1 MIPGL
6 KKRISVSN
14 SRVHDHLIS
23 KAPTPRSKTLKLRNL
38 LLPAAIVLL
47 ALAFSCAR
55 KPNNGEQQNRSTI
68 KIGYFGDMTGPTF
81 NFGRSAYNGVLM
93 AAAEINQLGGI
104 NNRQIDVVFEDDKGS
119 PEEAA
124 RLTAKLIDHD
134 KVVAI
139 IAGGT
144 SGNSRAAA
152 PKAQASHIPLIS
164 PSSTD
169 PAVTQT
175 GDYIFRTCF
184 VDSFQGE
191 VMATFAVNTLKAKK
205 AAILYDFNSPYGRG
219 LTEFFEL
226 SFRKLGGDIV
236 NKQSYMQGD
245 ADFKGQLSSIKSAEP
260 DVIYIPG
267 YYGDVALI
275 AKQAR
280 TMGINQP
287 LLGGDGWDAP
297 ELWQLGGDALN
308 NSYMSTHY
316 SVDNPSPAI
325 QAFVQQYK
333 QHYGNVVPDAHAAL
347 AYDAARLLFD
357 AIRRAG
363 TTDSDKLRAALAQ
376 TKDFDGVTGI
386 INMDAD
392 RNAIKPAVVLKL
404 YDAAFIYQETIQP
417 KSLPAASTSPA
428 SPSEK

>member
-1 MIPGL
+1 M
-6 KKRISVSN
+6 SN
-14 SRVHDHLIS
+14 SHVHHHLLHNS
-23 KAPTPRSKTLKLRNL
+23 PTPPSKTLYLRSL
-38 LLPAAIVLL
+38 LLPFAIVLL

-55 KPNNGEQQNRSTI
+55 KPDSGPQPNHSTI
-68 KIGYFGDMTGPTF
+68 KIGYFGDLSGPTF
-81 NFGRSAYNGVLM
+81 NFGRSAYNGVIM
-93 AAAEINQLGGI
+93 AAAEINQYGGI
-104 NNRQIDVVFEDDKGS
+104 NGRPIDVVIEDDKGS

-144 SGNSRAAA
+144 SGNSLAAA
-152 PKAQASHIPLIS
+152 PKAQSSRIPLIS

-191 VMATFAVNTLKAKK
+191 AMASFAANTLKAKK
-205 AAILYDFNSPYGRG
+205 AAILFDLNTPYGRG
-219 LTEFFEL
+219 LTEFFES

-236 NKQSYMQGD
+236 NKQSYVQGD
-245 ADFKGQLSSIKSAEP
+245 ADFKGQLSAIKAAEP

-267 YYGDVALI
+267 YYADVALI

-280 TMGINQP
+280 AIGMNQP

-316 SVDNPSPAI
+316 SVDDPSPAI
-325 QAFVQQYK
+325 QSFVQQYK
-333 QHYGNVVPDAHAAL
+333 QRYGNLLPDAHAAL
-347 AYDAARLLFD
+347 AYDAARVLFD
-357 AIRRAG
+357 ALQRAG
-363 TTDSDKLRAALAQ
+363 TTDSAKLRDALAQ
-376 TKDFDGVTGI
+376 TKDFGGVTGI
-386 INMDAD
+386 ITMDAD
-392 RNAIKPAVVLKL
+392 RNAIKPAIVLKL
-404 YDAAFIYQETIQP
+404 KDAASIYQERIQP
-417 KSLPAASTSPA
+417 KSLPSSVTVSAPTATPR
-428 SPSEK
+428 